1 MQPARSEGRVLRVE
15 VERGAIIADDEG
27 RLWRVLEV
35 SDEGVFL
42 LMLPERRDIVHTRIL
57 KWRDFVE
64 CGFDL
69 KFP

>member
-1 MQPARSEGRVLRVE
+1 MQSARSEGRVLRVE
-15 VERGAIIADDEG
+15 VEHGAIIADDEG

-42 LMLPERRDIVHTRIL
+42 LMLPERLDIVHTRTL

-64 CGFDL
+64 CGYDL

>member
-15 VERGAIIADDEG
+15 VEHGAIIADDEG

-42 LMLPERRDIVHTRIL
+42 LMLPERRDIVHTRTL